1 MAKVTVTAND
11 SWTVSIPAE
20 ATWVHSDKMSG
31 DGNDKID
38 ITVDVNARANARNAT
53 VTITTKGGVSKTI
66 TITQDAADSSLTL
79 SPTKLVFSA
88 DGTVKAAAFPDDG
101 IIKAA

>member
-31 DGNDKID
+31 NGDGVIN
-38 ITVDVNARANARNAT
+38 ITVDVNPRADARTAT
-53 VTITTKGGVSKTI
+53 VTVATKGGVSKTI
-66 TITQDAADSSLTL
+66 AISQDSAESSLTL
-79 SPTKLVFSA
+79 SPTLLAFNA
-88 DGTVKAAAFPDDG
+88 DGTPKAA
-101 IIKAA
+101 

>member
-31 DGNDKID
+31 DGNGEIE
-38 ITVDVNARANARNAT
+38 ITVDVNPRADARNAT
-53 VTITTKGGVSKTI
+53 VTVATKGGASKTI

-79 SPTKLVFSA
+79 SPSTLAFNA
-88 DGTVKAAAFPDDG
+88 DGTVKAA
-101 IIKAA
+101 